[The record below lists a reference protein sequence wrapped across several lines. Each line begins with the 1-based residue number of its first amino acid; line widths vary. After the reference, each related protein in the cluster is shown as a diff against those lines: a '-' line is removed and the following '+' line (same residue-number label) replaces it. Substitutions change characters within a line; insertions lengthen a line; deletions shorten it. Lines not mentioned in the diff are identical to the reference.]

1 MPVSPTRV
9 FFAVSRCQTLTC
21 SKNRL
26 ADPTKASSAI
36 AQKLLQGSPPV
47 RLSLLV
53 LHSVS
58 ILNLIVLYVLPSF
71 TCCFP
76 IPSSP
81 HCFMV
86 VSRVMS
92 GWTLLGETCPVEG
105 CLVPLMLDPKTAVK
119 VYAHPVVLSASR
131 LHLSISFLMVNSQ
144 HCVNSE
150 VCGYCDEQFG
160 PPLSFQV
167 CQG

>member
-1 MPVSPTRV
+1 MPVSSSRV
-9 FFAVSRCQTLTC
+9 FFAVSRCHTLTF

-47 RLSLLV
+47 RLSLLF
-53 LHSVS
+53 LHSVF
-58 ILNLIVLYVLPSF
+58 ILNILVLRILPSF

-76 IPSSP
+76 IPLSP
-81 HCFMV
+81 HSFMV
-86 VSRVMS
+86 VSLIS

-131 LHLSISFLMVNSQ
+131 LHLTISFLMLNPQ